1 MTLENNTDEVLEGW
15 KNIMHCYC
23 LELYY
28 LLFLLDFVYQ
38 VWRYQVSELSKTRVK
53 VSRIL
58 KKYREIIVELE
69 YKPSFEI
76 KNVVDVKDFE
86 ELIDVEEEVRVP
98 ILFFEDKDK
107 FVFLIVEDN
116 VVYRKIFTG

>member
-1 MTLENNTDEVLEGW
+1 MHLIKHLFLENTFTNKFIITVLFIVSFG
-15 KNIMHCYC
+15 Y
-23 LELYY
+23 
-28 LLFLLDFVYQ
+28 FVYQ

-76 KNVVDVKDFE
+76 
-86 ELIDVEEEVRVP
+86 
-98 ILFFEDKDK
+98 
-107 FVFLIVEDN
+107 
-116 VVYRKIFTG
+116 